1 MHRRE
6 MCRASETLHV
16 SSHAAKIHSTR
27 SGVKTES
34 NPDKR
39 TPNNHAHRTQTQF
52 LASRLDV
59 GVVGDGDNGLRNV
72 AGGGDEVTLT
82 GANSLALQ
90 VDVDTLLLGLTLL
103 DGVLLNTVDELLAGA
118 GVLDVL
124 DADVDA
130 LLDVAVV
137 DTLVQEDTDG
147 GLGDVVDNAGLAV
160 VDLVGHTVLTV
171 NFSCSFSSQIVDCV
185 HRGIS
190 QGKAIF
196 SIVLLG
202 ERGKRKFG
210 LY

>member
-27 SGVKTES
+27 SGEKTES
-34 NPDKR
+34 NPDKK
-39 TPNNHAHRTQTQF
+39 TPNNHAHPNPDPF

-59 GVVGDGDNGLRNV
+59 GVVGDGDNGLGDV
-72 AGGGDEVTLT
+72 ALGGDEVTLT
-82 GANSLALQ
+82 GADSLALQ
-90 VDVDTLLLGLTLL
+90 VDVNTLLLGLALL
-103 DGVLLNTVDELLAGA
+103 DGVLLDTVDELLTGA

-130 LLDVAVV
+130 LLEVAVV
-137 DTLVQEDTDG
+137 DALVQEDTDG

-171 NFSCSFSSQIVDCV
+171 NISCSISFADCRLCSWGV
-185 HRGIS
+185 LGGSR
-190 QGKAIF
+190 IF
-196 SIVLLG
+196 EYVAG
-202 ERGKRKFG
+202 RAGRKEKFG